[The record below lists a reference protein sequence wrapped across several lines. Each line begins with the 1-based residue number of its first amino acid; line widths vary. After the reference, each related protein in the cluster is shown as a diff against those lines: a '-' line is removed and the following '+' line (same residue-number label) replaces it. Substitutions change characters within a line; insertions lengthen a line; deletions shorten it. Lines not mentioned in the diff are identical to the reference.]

1 MPGKTPGRRR
11 ASPPRSPTPLEG
23 SRRRSGI
30 WVKEKR
36 HYRQYTDPVAS
47 RARKTIAS
55 LPDEQGTHRTL
66 SSKGWTG
73 RKRQVLVARGRREP
87 LQALGHH
94 VAADR
99 RDAHGTEHLND
110 AAVWGREKHAH
121 CGKFLEFLAATE
133 MGLRGRR
140 RGRRMTEGVAG
151 RGRSR
156 STVMSV
162 CLFVSRFFSLLLED
176 EREHSE

>member
-1 MPGKTPGRRR
+1 VPGKTPGRRR

-30 WVKEKR
+30 WVKER
-36 HYRQYTDPVAS
+36 CHYRQYADPVAF

-55 LPDEQGTHRTL
+55 LPDEQGTQRTL

-73 RKRQVLVARGRREP
+73 RKRQVLVARERREP

-99 RDAHGTEHLND
+99 RDADGTEHLIG
-110 AAVWGREKHAH
+110 AAVWGREMH

-133 MGLRGRR
+133 VGLRGRR

-151 RGRSR
+151 RGRVR